1 MNAIQDRLL
10 EQAIEGI
17 SRTLA
22 RAEDLPTLTERA
34 AIYEARL
41 LKAQTNL
48 NAIQMIE
55 QAHRARQQANA
66 GAAA

>member
-17 SRTLA
+17 SLTLS
-22 RAEDLPTLTERA
+22 RAEELPTLVERA

-41 LKAQTNL
+41 QKTQTSL
-48 NAIQMIE
+48 YAIQMIE